1 MDAEALI
8 NKFER
13 NGQGQVFQF
22 LLELGN
28 EEKAALLEQAASIDL
43 EEIAELFAK
52 WEDGAAQ
59 EADYSDLE
67 PAPYIPHRSSPTG
80 DSSLWADAEDLG
92 NQALRAGRVAA
103 FTVAGGQGTR
113 LGFDGPKGTF
123 PATPVSG
130 KSLFQVFAEKILA
143 TSEDCG
149 EAIDWLILTSIQND
163 TATKE
168 FFEENQFFGL
178 VPEQVHFF
186 TQGLMPAVDRN
197 GKILLAEK
205 GRIAMS
211 PDGHGGSLRALVR
224 SGQVERLRAKG
235 VETISYFQVDNP
247 LVNCL
252 DPAFIGFHLMEQA
265 EVSSKMITKAYAEE
279 KVGHFCMKDGRQV
292 VIEYSDLPTEMQKL
306 EDPETGEL
314 LFVAGSIAIHILDLD
329 FIEKIGSGKD
339 KDLALPF
346 HFAQKKVPYVDSTG
360 NPMSPAENN
369 GLKFEMFIFDAL
381 PLAQKSI
388 ILETLREEEFSPI
401 KNAEGKD
408 SPTTSKTDQSKQHLR
423 WLKAAG
429 EQINHLEKVE
439 ISPLFAQSD
448 KKFIQKWNTLA
459 SKPTLE
465 NNLYIQ

>member
-1 MDAEALI
+1 MDADALI
-8 NKFER
+8 EKFET

-22 LLELGN
+22 FSELGT

-43 EEIAELFAK
+43 EEIAGLFAK
-52 WEDGAAQ
+52 WKEGAEQ
-59 EADYSDLE
+59 DTDYSDLE
-67 PAPYIPHRSSPTG
+67 PAPYIPHKSSTSG
-80 DSSLWADAEDLG
+80 DSGLWTDAEDLG

-123 PATPVSG
+123 PATPVKG
-130 KSLFQVFAEKILA
+130 KPLFQVFAEKILA

-163 TATKE
+163 AATKE
-168 FFEENQFFGL
+168 FFEEHQFFGL
-178 VPEQVHFF
+178 KPEQVHFF
-186 TQGLMPAVDRN
+186 TQGLMPAVDRE

-265 EVSSKMITKAYAEE
+265 EVSSKMIPKAYAEE
-279 KVGHFCMKDGRQV
+279 KVGHFCIKDGHQV
-292 VIEYSDLPTEMQKL
+292 VIEYSDLPMEMQKL
-306 EDPETGEL
+306 QNPDTGEL
-314 LFVAGSIAIHILDLD
+314 LFVAGSIAIHMLDLD
-329 FIEKIGSGKD
+329 FIEKIGAGQD
-339 KDLALPF
+339 EELALPF
-346 HFAQKKVPYVDSTG
+346 HFAQKKVPFVDSEG
-360 NPMSPAENN
+360 NSISPNENN
-369 GLKFEMFIFDAL
+369 GLKFEMFIFDSL

-388 ILETLREEEFSPI
+388 ILETLREDEFSPI

-408 SPTTSKTDQSKQHLR
+408 SPATSKTDQANQHLR

-429 EQINHLEKVE
+429 EAVDHLDNME
-439 ISPLFAQSD
+439 ISPLFAYSEE
-448 KKFIQKWNTLA
+448 KFLQKWKALA